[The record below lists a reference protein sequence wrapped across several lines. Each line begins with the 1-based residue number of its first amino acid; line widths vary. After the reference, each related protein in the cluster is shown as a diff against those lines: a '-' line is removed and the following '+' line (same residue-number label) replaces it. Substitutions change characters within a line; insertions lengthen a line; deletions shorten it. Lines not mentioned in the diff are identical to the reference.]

1 MNRTLLA
8 LAAAGGVLGLGL
20 AFEQSPK
27 TSRGGVEFLR
37 ESALG
42 LVRAHSSTA
51 GDARFAPMDA
61 AVSANPNEVVEQFCT
76 RCHNERRRT
85 GNLVLEGFDVANAA
99 EMRPTIE
106 KMIRKLRARMMPPAG
121 VRRPEAEVVA
131 ATAAVLEA
139 EMDRI
144 AAESPDPGRRTF
156 QRLNRA
162 EYASAVKDLLGLDVD
177 VSAFLPLDTKSAN
190 FDNIAD
196 VQMPSATVME
206 GYLRAAGQI
215 SRLALG
221 DPSAEPASPIYRIP
235 RVASQKDRAEGAPPG
250 TRGGLS
256 VVHTFPADGKYVFHI
271 MPYAAVEGEVFGR
284 TFGTEQIEVSI
295 DGRRAALLEIDRWMS
310 ESEPT
315 GLNVRTDSIYV
326 TAGPKRVSVAF
337 VRQFEGEVDDLI
349 RPIDHTL
356 ADGQIGIGLGV
367 TTQQHLQ
374 RVTILGPF
382 DVTGVSA
389 TPARERVF
397 ACRPT
402 SPGEARP
409 CAREI
414 VHGLAAQAYRRPVTE
429 ADLEGLLAFYDQGAK
444 AGGFERGVR
453 TALQAILAS
462 PHFLFRLERRP
473 EEPAQDGIH
482 PVNGPDLASRLSF
495 FLWGS
500 PPDEQLAR
508 AAADGELA
516 DPAKLEAQARRMIA
530 DPRSRALA
538 SRFAAQWLRLQDLDK
553 IHPDALTYPYFDQT
567 LANAMHRE
575 TESFF
580 AHMVAEDR
588 PVHELLT
595 APYTFVNERLA
606 RHYGISG
613 VTGPALRKVS
623 YPEGG
628 RRGLLGHG
636 SILTLTSHPDRTSP
650 VLRGKWVLEV
660 LLGAPP
666 PPPPPDIPAFE
677 ETAAAEEGR
686 FLTVRERMEEHRANP
701 QCTSCHNVI
710 DPLGLALENFDV
722 TGAWRTRDGGNR
734 VDPAGVM
741 YDGTELA
748 SAEDL
753 RNALMSLSEVFYQTF
768 AENLMAYA
776 LGRRVEYYDMP
787 TIRRITREAETNDYR
802 MSSFLLGIVG
812 SPPFRTTRAGSLAE
826 DDAEFGAE
834 TERH

>member
-1 MNRTLLA
+1 MNRLLA
-8 LAAAGGVLGLGL
+8 ALLATGAIGAGFAPVPSAPDGAVPARGSGDGHEDAAA
-20 AFEQSPK
+20 
-27 TSRGGVEFLR
+27 R
-37 ESALG
+37 
-42 LVRAHSSTA
+42 VRAVPPDTVQRTRV
-51 GDARFAPMDA
+51 D
-61 AVSANPNEVVEQFCT
+61 PNAVVEEYCT

-85 GNLVLEGFDVANAA
+85 GNLVLEGFDLANGAR
-99 EMRPTIE
+99 MRPVVE
-106 KMIRKLRARMMPPAG
+106 KMIRKLRAGMMPPAG
-121 VRRPEAEVVA
+121 VRRPEPAVIAE
-131 ATAAVLEA
+131 TAAVLEA

-144 AAESPDPGRRTF
+144 AAEAPDPGRRTF

-162 EYASAVKDLLGLDVD
+162 EYASAVRDLLGLDVD
-177 VSAFLPLDTKSAN
+177 VAAFLPLDTKSAN

-206 GYLRAAGQI
+206 GYLRAAGHV

-221 DPSAEPASPIYRIP
+221 DPEAEPASTIYRIP
-235 RVASQKDRAEGAPPG
+235 RVASQKDRAEGAPLG

-256 VVHTFPADGKYVFHI
+256 VVHTFPADGKYVFHV

-284 TFGTEQIEVSI
+284 TFGAEQIEVSI
-295 DGRRAALLEIDRWMS
+295 DGTRVALLTIDRWMS
-310 ESEPT
+310 EAEPT
-315 GLNVRTDSIYV
+315 GLNVRTDSIHV

-337 VRQFEGEVDDLI
+337 LRQFEGEVDDLI

-382 DVTGVSA
+382 AVTGVSA
-389 TPARERVF
+389 TPMRKTIF
-397 ACRPT
+397 SCRPT
-402 SPGEARP
+402 SPLEERP

-414 VHGLAAQAYRRPVTE
+414 VGALAAKAYRRPV
-429 ADLEGLLAFYDQGAK
+429 ADADVDGLLSFYDQGA
-444 AGGFERGVR
+444 ALGGFERGVR

-462 PHFLFRLERRP
+462 PHFLFRFERMPASEASAGAYPLSGP
-473 EEPAQDGIH
+473 E
-482 PVNGPDLASRLSF
+482 LASRLSF

-500 PPDEQLAR
+500 PPDE
-508 AAADGELA
+508 ELA
-516 DPAKLEAQARRMIA
+516 EAGATGALTDSAALAAHARRMIA

-553 IHPDALTYPYFDQT
+553 VHPDALSYPYFDQT
-567 LANAMHRE
+567 LADAMHRE
-575 TESFF
+575 TEEFF
-580 AHMVAEDR
+580 AHLVEADR
-588 PVHELLT
+588 PAGELL
-595 APYTFVNERLA
+595 AADYTFVNERLA

-613 VTGPALRKVS
+613 VTGHEFRRVP
-623 YPEGG
+623 YPTGQ
-628 RRGLLGHG
+628 RRGILGHG
-636 SILTLTSHPDRTSP
+636 SVLTLTSHPDRTSP

-701 QCTSCHNVI
+701 QCQSCHDVI

-722 TGAWRTRDGGNR
+722 TGAWRTRDGGNP

-748 SAEDL
+748 SARDL
-753 RNALMSLSEVFYQTF
+753 RDALLGLSDVYYQTF
-768 AENLMAYA
+768 AQNLMAYA
-776 LGRRVEYYDMP
+776 LGRRIEYYDMP
-787 TIRRITREAETNDYR
+787 AVRRITREAEAGGYR
-802 MSSFLLGIVG
+802 MSAFLLGVVE
-812 SPPFRTTRAGSLAE
+812 SQAFRMARSGALTEDDPESGLEAGS
-826 DDAEFGAE
+826 
-834 TERH
+834 H